1 MRFPVVI
8 ESGPMPA
15 TIEQL
20 MRVPLF
26 DGLDRKE
33 LQSLASSFKERTF
46 KAGDTVASEG
56 SGGIGFFVIDEGEA
70 KVTLRGEERARLK
83 PGNYFGELALI
94 DEGTRTATITAE
106 TDMRCYGLTSWEFRP
121 LVGSNASIAWKM
133 LQALAK
139 QLRDARSD

>member
-1 MRFPVVI
+1 
-8 ESGPMPA
+8 
-15 TIEQL
+15 

-26 DGLDRKE
+26 DGLDKKE
-33 LQSLASSFKERTF
+33 LQSLASSFKERKY

-56 SGGIGFFVIDEGEA
+56 SGGVGFFVIDEGEA

-94 DEGTRTATITAE
+94 DEGKRTATITAE

-121 LVGSNASIAWKM
+121 LVESNASIAWKM

-139 QLRDARSD
+139 QLRQARADSD